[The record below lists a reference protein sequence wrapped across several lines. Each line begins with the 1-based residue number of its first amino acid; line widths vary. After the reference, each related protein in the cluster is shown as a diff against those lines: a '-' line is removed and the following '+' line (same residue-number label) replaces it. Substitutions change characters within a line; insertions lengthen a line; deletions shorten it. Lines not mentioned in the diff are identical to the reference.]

1 MNESDLIPFTMWA
14 VIAGLIITISA
25 LSYKTYLRKTKNE
38 TSTS

>member
-14 VIAGLIITISA
+14 VISGLIISISA
-25 LSYKTYLRKTKNE
+25 LSYRAYMRKIKNE